1 MPFAVTAKQG
11 DTLHYIWGGNM
22 HSVTESDGQNVCN
35 KSTTAEAFD
44 SGVCECLISRV
55 QDSLTEAD
63 RSQRDGDV

>member
-44 SGVCECLISRV
+44 SGVCECLPNV
-55 QDSLTEAD
+55 TQDSWTEAD